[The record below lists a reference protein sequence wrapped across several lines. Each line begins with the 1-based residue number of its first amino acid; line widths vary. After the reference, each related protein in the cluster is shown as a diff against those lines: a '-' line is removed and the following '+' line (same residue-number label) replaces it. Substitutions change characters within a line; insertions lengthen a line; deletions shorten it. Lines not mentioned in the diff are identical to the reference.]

1 MKERDSKIPDFDI
14 KPSSSLHKITDFMCV
29 CVCVPLDNAKIYTE
43 VLRKAAAH

>member
-14 KPSSSLHKITDFMCV
+14 KPSTSLRKITDLCV